1 MSKLYVTESGHHAIG
16 YAEFGFW
23 QSFVLDAMQTST
35 DSAWDYYVV
44 RNRTII
50 CFTVLFT
57 VLKTSTKPSVLWH
70 CWLGVRKSIWPVKIE
85 WWGVG
90 VVICLEQGAD
100 CLHIVQLMPLHPKPC
115 RLLPQWNP
123 DWFLPFLPLYT
134 VSQKKQ
140 DTKLL
145 PITSP
150 NVNRFS
156 KFFHW

>member
-70 CWLGVRKSIWPVKIE
+70 CWLGVRKSIWPVKSDEVLVWLSVWSKVQIVCILSS
-85 WWGVG
+85 WCHCIQNP
-90 VVICLEQGAD
+90 VVFCLSEIQTGFYLSYLCTL
-100 CLHIVQLMPLHPKPC
+100 CL
-115 RLLPQWNP
+115 
-123 DWFLPFLPLYT
+123 
-134 VSQKKQ
+134 QKNN
-140 DTKLL
+140 T
-145 PITSP
+145 P
-150 NVNRFS
+150 NS
-156 KFFHW
+156 CP